1 MRFFKFLLP
10 LLILA
15 AGGGAFAWFKITK
28 QEPEPLQPKNRAPTV
43 SVQVVEK
50 TTVSPML
57 RIFGQVETPIMSVLT
72 AGVEA
77 DIIEVKVLEGNAVE
91 QGQVMI
97 VMDDTDTLLEILQRR
112 AELAEIEALIE
123 SDKIKLQADKSA
135 LETEKSL
142 LSLNRKA
149 VERANKLAQSRA
161 GSEATL
167 DKALQDEQRQL
178 LAITQRQQS
187 ISDFVSRQRQLQARL
202 NKAEAALQR
211 AERDQ
216 KRTQISAP
224 FSGRIMDVMVSPG
237 VRTNRGSQL
246 VQLYDESQLELRAQV
261 PSSSTSILRQAIDA
275 GQPINAVINNS
286 GQSIELALHRLSAN
300 VAAGQGGV
308 DAFFRAKLAQLP
320 VLGSTLEINL
330 SLPPIENAVVLSP
343 DSLYGRDR
351 VYRVQDSMLQL
362 ISVRRLGQLTD
373 EKHRQMLIVAGDVFA
388 AGDQILNSRL
398 PQAVNGLEVKVM
410 QGNL

>member
-224 FSGRIMDVMVSPG
+224 F
-237 VRTNRGSQL
+237 
-246 VQLYDESQLELRAQV
+246 
-261 PSSSTSILRQAIDA
+261 
-275 GQPINAVINNS
+275 
-286 GQSIELALHRLSAN
+286 
-300 VAAGQGGV
+300 
-308 DAFFRAKLAQLP
+308 
-320 VLGSTLEINL
+320 
-330 SLPPIENAVVLSP
+330 
-343 DSLYGRDR
+343 
-351 VYRVQDSMLQL
+351 
-362 ISVRRLGQLTD
+362 
-373 EKHRQMLIVAGDVFA
+373 
-388 AGDQILNSRL
+388 
-398 PQAVNGLEVKVM
+398 
-410 QGNL
+410 